1 MQNNVKHLCFW
12 LVGLGIISCDQ
23 IIKITSRYIIPQPIT
38 ILGGISF
45 RPAVNLFCPFGPSF
59 AGRIL
64 LLAII
69 IACLFYLA
77 RYNPPHKDFRL
88 RLGTALAAGGAVSNG
103 LSWLMQGYVVD
114 YILLPKLGIATNL
127 ADVALF
133 AGIVFIC
140 FGIAREVRFWLEEK
154 PYCISKILRD
164 KRGFI
169 LPLTLIIIVIL
180 SFLITAILTMVLTN
194 YKNATYHS
202 NKIKALY
209 LAESGINDA
218 LYHLIEKGE
227 QPAQITSEPAVI
239 GNDASYSVQ
248 LIPAGSGKLKI
259 TSTGTYRGVKNTA
272 SLMVYYVG
280 GTLFPQAIVN
290 LSALPG
296 EEGYYEG
303 YQYPAITFNLPP
315 VPPGLHPETPNP
327 SQGVGPGDHWF
338 TSFELRNNK
347 STTITGPAN
356 IYVTGDFQLDNN
368 ASLKVNGQ
376 VTFYISGDLQL
387 ENNSSLNLLGMTTWY
402 IGNDASFQNGVTL
415 TQMQPAVFYIKGD
428 LDAGNNCRLGTMP
441 AANLLFYL
449 TTDKSHDVDVN
460 NNATLKA
467 GIFNATGPVNIDN
480 NARING
486 GVVGQQ
492 VDLKNHAVVY
502 YDESLKNVGGGSNGT
517 WKIQAGS
524 WAGE

>member
-1 MQNNVKHLCFW
+1 MKNNGKKVYLKILT
-12 LVGLGIISCDQ
+12 LAVIASDQ
-23 IIKITSRYIIPQPIT
+23 LFKLASLYIFSRQT
-38 ILGGISF
+38 AVLESLNSV
-45 RPAVNLFCPFGPSF
+45 PAINFFCPFGPSLP
-59 AGRIL
+59 GRL
-64 LLAII
+64 LIFIII
-69 IACLFYLA
+69 IACIICLA

-88 RLGTALAAGGAVSNG
+88 HVGTALAAGGALSNG
-103 LSWLMQGYVVD
+103 LSWLMQGSVVD

-154 PYCISKILRD
+154 PHCISKILRD

-169 LPLTLIIIVIL
+169 LPFTLIIIVIL
-180 SFLITAILTMVLTN
+180 SFLITAILTLVLTN

-202 NKIKALY
+202 NKTKALY

-227 QPAQITSEPAVI
+227 QPAQINSDPAVI

-248 LIPAGSGKLKI
+248 LIHAGSGKLKI

-280 GTLFPQAIVN
+280 GTLFPQAIVD

-303 YQYPAITFNLPP
+303 YQYPEITFNLPP
-315 VPPGLHPETPNP
+315 VPQGLHPETLNP
-327 SQGVGPGDHWF
+327 GQGVGPGDHWF

-376 VTFYISGDLQL
+376 VTFYISGDLVMN
-387 ENNSSLNLLGMTTWY
+387 NNSSLNLLEATTWY
-402 IGNDASFQNGVTL
+402 IGNDASFQNGATL
-415 TQMQPAVFYIKGD
+415 TQTQPATFYLKGD

-460 NNATLKA
+460 NNAAIKA
-467 GIFNATGPVNIDN
+467 GLFNATGQVNIDN
-480 NARING
+480 NATING

-492 VDLKNHAVVY
+492 VSLKNHAAVN

>member
-23 IIKITSRYIIPQPIT
+23 IIKMTSRYMIPKPIT

-45 RPAVNLFCPFGPSF
+45 GLVVNPFCPFGPSF
-59 AGRIL
+59 PDRL
-64 LLAII
+64 LLFAVI
-69 IACLFYLA
+69 IACVFYLA
-77 RYNPPHKDFRL
+77 RYNPPHKDFKL
-88 RLGTALAAGGAVSNG
+88 QLGTALAAGGTVSNG

-114 YILLPKLGIATNL
+114 YILLPKPGVAANL
-127 ADVALF
+127 ADIALF
-133 AGIVFIC
+133 GGIVFIC
-140 FGIAREVRFWLEEK
+140 FGVAREIRFWLEEK
-154 PYCISKILRD
+154 QYSISRILRE
-164 KRGFI
+164 KKGAV
-169 LPLTLIIIVIL
+169 LPLTLIVIVIL
-180 SFLITAILTMVLTN
+180 SFLITAIYSLVLTN
-194 YKNATYHS
+194 YKNATYWD
-202 NKIKALY
+202 NKTKALY

-227 QPAQITSEPAVI
+227 QPTQITSDPAVI

-280 GTLFPQAIVN
+280 GTLFPQAIVD

-296 EEGYYEG
+296 EEGYFEG

-315 VPPGLHPETPNP
+315 VPPGLHPETLNP

-338 TSFELRNNK
+338 TSFELNNNK

-387 ENNSSLNLLGMTTWY
+387 ENNSSLNLSGTTTWY

-415 TQMQPAVFYIKGD
+415 TQTQPAAFYIKGD

-441 AANLLFYL
+441 AANLIFYL
-449 TTDKSHDVDVN
+449 TIDKSHDVDVN
-460 NNATLKA
+460 NNAAIKA
-467 GIFNATGPVNIDN
+467 GLFNATGQVNIDN
-480 NARING
+480 NATING

-492 VDLKNHAVVY
+492 VSLKNHATVN

-517 WKIQAGS
+517 WKIQVGS

>member
-1 MQNNVKHLCFW
+1 MHHLF
-12 LVGLGIISCDQ
+12 LGLGIILCDQ
-23 IIKITSRYIIPQPIT
+23 IIKLTARYMIPQPIT
-38 ILGGISF
+38 ILEGISF
-45 RPAVNLFCPFGPSF
+45 GPAVNPFCPFGPSF

-64 LLAII
+64 LFAII
-69 IACLFYLA
+69 IVCVFYLA

-88 RLGTALAAGGAVSNG
+88 YLGTGLAAGGAISNG
-103 LSWLMQGYVVD
+103 LSWLIQGYVVD
-114 YILLPKLGIATNL
+114 YILLPNLGVAANL
-127 ADVALF
+127 ADIALF
-133 AGIVFIC
+133 TGIVFIC
-140 FGIAREVRFWLEEK
+140 FGIAREVRSWLEEK
-154 PYCISKILRD
+154 QYSISRILRD
-164 KRGFI
+164 KKGAV
-169 LPLTLIIIVIL
+169 LPLTLIVIVIL
-180 SFLITAILTMVLTN
+180 SFLITAIYSLVLTN
-194 YKNATYHS
+194 YKNATYWD
-202 NKIKALY
+202 NKTKALY

-227 QPAQITSEPAVI
+227 QPAQINSDPAVM
-239 GNDASYSVQ
+239 GSDASYSVQ
-248 LIPAGSGKLKI
+248 LIPAGSDKLKI

-280 GTLFPQAIVN
+280 ETLFPQAIVD
-290 LSALPG
+290 LSAQP
-296 EEGYYEG
+296 EEDGYYEG
-303 YQYPAITFNLPP
+303 YQYPAITFNLPA
-315 VPPGLHPETPNP
+315 VPPALNPETLNP
-327 SQGVGPGDHWF
+327 GQGVGPGDHCF
-338 TSFELRNNK
+338 TSFELQNNK

-368 ASLKVNGQ
+368 AGLTVNGQ
-376 VTFYISGDLQL
+376 VTFYISRDLHL

-428 LDAGNNCRLGTMP
+428 LDAGNNCRLGTIP

-460 NNATLKA
+460 NNAAIKA
-467 GIFNATGPVNIDN
+467 GLFNATGQVNIGN
-480 NARING
+480 NATING

-492 VDLKNHAVVY
+492 VSLKNHAAIN